1 MGFNCGRSAGPAGI
15 RRSVFGCAVL
25 RQLPYNAGP
34 DPHRLLD
41 QTMADEAA
49 TPRPRIMVV
58 LLSPSWL
65 GAARLPGALTH
76 AGFSVASY
84 CHPESYLSK
93 TRYNEYAFTAPAT
106 GSAFPNLVASV
117 RQYQP
122 LFLIP
127 ACELAVRFFLNIIAA
142 DASGQ
147 VRAQFADVVDLVRR
161 SLGEPAF
168 HRAMQSKIETSA
180 LAEALGLRVPEQVL
194 VQHEADATDFGD
206 AYGYPL
212 VFKGEYGHAGNAVRI
227 CATTAEAIAA
237 YSDLGGNAEGQRIL
251 VQRYIRG
258 VVVTQSSVALAGQV
272 LETVTLVKHLT
283 HPAPMGPSSVLRWV
297 ENTEAEQATRA
308 LLGTCGTSGFSAANF
323 IVEHETNA
331 AYFIEF
337 NPRVTPPCIV
347 ARQFGR
353 DLCRAL
359 WCRLSGVAYERQVLA
374 HYPETV
380 ALFPNEWLR
389 DPHSPY
395 LTQGHHDVPWDDPTL
410 LKAYVNGF
418 VV

>member
-1 MGFNCGRSAGPAGI
+1 
-15 RRSVFGCAVL
+15 
-25 RQLPYNAGP
+25 
-34 DPHRLLD
+34 
-41 QTMADEAA
+41 MADEAA
-49 TPRPRIMVV
+49 APRLRIMVV
-58 LLSPSWL
+58 LFSPSWL

-93 TRYNEYAFTAPAT
+93 TRYNEYAFTAPTT

-142 DASGQ
+142 DANGQ
-147 VRAQFADVVDLVRR
+147 VHTQFADVVDLVRR
-161 SLGEPAF
+161 SLGDPAF
-168 HRAMQSKIETSA
+168 HPTMQSKIEMSA

-194 VQHEADATDFGD
+194 VQHQADVTDFGD

-212 VFKGEYGHAGNAVRI
+212 VLKGEHGHAGHAVRI
-227 CATTAEAIAA
+227 CATSAA
-237 YSDLGGNAEGQRIL
+237 AVVAYRDLRGRDEGQRIL
-251 VQRYIRG
+251 AQRYIQG
-258 VVVTQSSVALAGQV
+258 VVASQSGVAWRGEV
-272 LETVTLVKHLT
+272 LETATLLKYLT

-297 ENTEAEQATRA
+297 ENPEAEQATRA
-308 LLGTCGTSGFSAANF
+308 LLNKCGYSGFGAANF
-323 IVEHETNA
+323 IIEHETDA

-337 NPRVTPPCIV
+337 NPRPTPPCIV

-374 HYPETV
+374 HCPETV

-389 DPHSPY
+389 DPHSAY

-410 LKAYVNGF
+410 LKAYVNGLVGEF
-418 VV
+418 SR

>member
-1 MGFNCGRSAGPAGI
+1 
-15 RRSVFGCAVL
+15 
-25 RQLPYNAGP
+25 
-34 DPHRLLD
+34 
-41 QTMADEAA
+41 MADEAV
-49 TPRPRIMVV
+49 TPRPRVMVV
-58 LLSPSWL
+58 LFSPNWL
-65 GAARLPGALTH
+65 GAARLPGALTR

-122 LFLIP
+122 VFLIP

-142 DASGQ
+142 DANGQ
-147 VRAQFADVVDLVRR
+147 VHAQFADVVDLVRR

-168 HRAMQSKIETSA
+168 IRAMLSKIEA
-180 LAEALGLRVPEQVL
+180 QAVVEQLGLRSPEKRV
-194 VQHEADATDFGD
+194 VQCQADATDFGD

-212 VFKGEYGHAGNAVRI
+212 VLKGEYGHAGNAVRI
-227 CATTAEAIAA
+227 CATAAEAIAA
-237 YSDLGGNAEGQRIL
+237 YRDLGGSDEGQRVL
-251 VQRYIRG
+251 AQRYIRG
-258 VVVTQSSVALAGQV
+258 VVATQSSVALAGQV

-283 HPAPMGPSSVLRWV
+283 HPAPMGPSSVLRPV
-297 ENTEAEQATRA
+297 ENPEAEQTARA
-308 LLGTCGTSGFSAANF
+308 LLGACGISGFSAVNF

-331 AYFIEF
+331 AYFIEI
-337 NPRVTPPCIV
+337 NPRVTPPCLV
-347 ARQFGR
+347 AGLFGH

-359 WCRLSGVAYERQVLA
+359 WCQLSGVAYERQVPA
-374 HYPETV
+374 DHPETV

-389 DPHSPY
+389 DPHSAY

-418 VV
+418 VR